1 MILKSL
7 RDRTNNFGW
16 NKGLFQGLRL
26 GIQYLVFWISY
37 FVMFRVIFL
46 SYHLSETKRLATDTL
61 VSTFIYGFKM
71 DLSFSSYLCL
81 LLFVILA
88 LSFFIPKKTTIAIVH
103 GLTLFFVILLS
114 IISVADLEL
123 FKEWGFRIDASPLVY
138 FSNPREMAASVASSP
153 YVLLLL
159 AIAGTAFVSFRFYKK
174 FIQNSLAQLT
184 PASLL
189 QSVIY
194 LLFAAV
200 LIIPIRGGLQLAPM
214 NQSIVFFSKHD
225 FANQAAINA
234 SWNFFWSFS
243 KQLHSNKNPYINM
256 PMSEAKDLVERYHL
270 EPSPNHMQILNTDAP
285 NVIIILWESFTS
297 KVVPELGGQMEGVV
311 PEFEKLVHQGILFSN
326 FYANGDRSDKGL
338 VSILSGF
345 PAQPTKS
352 IVKVPAKSAQLP
364 TLTQT
369 FNQHGYHT
377 GFFHGGEL
385 EFANIKSY
393 LLSAQFDELIGKS
406 DFKKDQLNS
415 KWGAHDH
422 ILLDKSLK
430 EINNQPEPF
439 FNLIFTLSS
448 HEPFEIPE
456 VPRFPGDD
464 VENLYKSSLY
474 YTDRAVGEFIND
486 AKLQPWYPR
495 TLIIVLAD
503 HGHRLLDQAPR
514 YDKSRYHIPMLWLG
528 GALAVKDTVI
538 TKTCSQTDIPKTLLP
553 LVQMDTEQFNW
564 GKNVFNPGSSD
575 GAFYT
580 FNEGIAFVVGTDN
593 VVYDH
598 ISKNTLQQTPGI
610 SPEQLSLTKAY
621 LQTGY
626 QDYLDK

>member
-1 MILKSL
+1 
-7 RDRTNNFGW
+7 
-16 NKGLFQGLRL
+16 
-26 GIQYLVFWISY
+26 
-37 FVMFRVIFL
+37 
-46 SYHLSETKRLATDTL
+46 
-61 VSTFIYGFKM
+61 M

-81 LLFVILA
+81 LLFVVLA
-88 LSFFIPKKTTIAIVH
+88 VSFFLAKKTTITLVH
-103 GLTLFFVILLS
+103 GLTLFFVIILS
-114 IISVADLEL
+114 IISVVDLEL

-138 FSNPREMAASVASSP
+138 LSNPREVAASVASSP
-153 YVLLLL
+153 YVLLILS
-159 AIAGTAFVSFRFYKK
+159 IMGTVFVSFRFYKK
-174 FIQNSLAQLT
+174 FIQKTLT
-184 PASLL
+184 KLSPASPL

-194 LLFAAV
+194 LLFAAAM
-200 LIIPIRGGLQLAPM
+200 IIPIRGGLQLAPM

-243 KQLHSNKNPYINM
+243 KQLHSKKNPYINM
-256 PMSEAKDLVERYHL
+256 PMAEAEDLVESYQL
-270 EPSPNHMQILNTDAP
+270 EPTSNHTQILNTDTP

-311 PEFEKLVHQGILFSN
+311 PVFENLIHQGILFAN

-352 IVKVPAKSAQLP
+352 IVKIPAKSSQLP
-364 TLTQT
+364 TLTKT
-369 FNQHGYHT
+369 FNEHGYHT
-377 GFFHGGEL
+377 AFFHGGEL

-393 LLSAQFDELIGKS
+393 LLSSGFDNLIGKAA
-406 DFKKDQLNS
+406 FQKDQLNS

-448 HEPFEIPE
+448 HEPFEIPVE
-456 VPRFPGDD
+456 PQFPGDD
-464 VENLYKSSLY
+464 VENLYKSSLH
-474 YTDRAVGEFIND
+474 YTDRAVGDFING
-486 AKLQPWYPR
+486 AKRQPWYQN
-495 TLIIVLAD
+495 TLIIILAD

-514 YDKSRYHIPMLWLG
+514 YDKTRYHIPMLWLG
-528 GALAVKDTVI
+528 GALATKDTVI

-553 LVQMDTEQFNW
+553 LAQIDTKQFAW
-564 GKNVFNPGSSD
+564 GKNILNPASSD
-575 GAFYT
+575 GAFYA
-580 FNEGIAFVVGTDN
+580 FNEGIAFISGADY

-598 ISKNTLQQTPGI
+598 LSENTLQQTPGI
-610 SPEQLSLTKAY
+610 SSEQLTLTKAY
-621 LQTGY
+621 LQAAY